1 VKDLLHHTQGQHQR
15 ANEYD
20 YFDLPDLLRRCTPWP
35 VGTDLDCRFLHH
47 PGDVDLNL
55 FLQHEPP
62 SMRTIEPYRTSE
74 RHVWG
79 VTRVRDGQLH
89 LSVMVPN
96 LPHMVD
102 KATRLAKRYAD
113 LVREFASH
121 PDASLCCFEQGL
133 VAV

>member
-1 VKDLLHHTQGQHQR
+1 
-15 ANEYD
+15 
-20 YFDLPDLLRRCTPWP
+20 
-35 VGTDLDCRFLHH
+35 
-47 PGDVDLNL
+47 
-55 FLQHEPP
+55 
-62 SMRTIEPYRTSE
+62 
-74 RHVWG
+74 
-79 VTRVRDGQLH
+79 
-89 LSVMVPN
+89 MVPN